1 MLYTTLNNRRKTRN
15 RISAAHWCWCFRFL
29 NWPWAAVQRAGR
41 RTCSVLYVSEDGTCN
56 STTIVS
62 EKGRSNSFLRNPHC
76 ETYLI
81 EFNSFYAGEPRP
93 FCPSS
98 TAHGTSRILSRF
110 VKNIK
115 THDQKYNMPNMAVLE
130 EYDNSRSWTTKI
142 YPESQSKSEQVISRS
157 LEFCQDIAVA
167 SAMVQSSWFA
177 HLGQVSRFSES
188 SFKVLN
194 CVISQSMPITC
205 GSFG

>member
-1 MLYTTLNNRRKTRN
+1 M
-15 RISAAHWCWCFRFL
+15 
-29 NWPWAAVQRAGR
+29 QRAGR
-41 RTCSVLYVSEDGTCN
+41 RTRSVLYVSEDGTCN

-62 EKGRSNSFLRNPHC
+62 EKGRSNSFFRNPHR

-81 EFNSFYAGEPRP
+81 EFNSFSAGEPRP

-98 TAHGTSRILSRF
+98 TAHGTSRILSKF

-115 THDQKYNMPNMAVLE
+115 THDQKYNMPNGAVLE

-142 YPESQSKSEQVISRS
+142 YPERQSKSEQVISRS

-167 SAMVQSSWFA
+167 SAMVQSS
-177 HLGQVSRFSES
+177 
-188 SFKVLN
+188 
-194 CVISQSMPITC
+194 
-205 GSFG
+205 